1 MIKERKSTGRHPHK
15 QYTDGSLY
23 GMTKWELI
31 DQIRCLENNLYN
43 CDEELAWSEFLVN
56 NLVDTYK
63 VPNERLSKLSDTF
76 YGDTGGLIV
85 CQVEH

>member
-1 MIKERKSTGRHPHK
+1 M
-15 QYTDGSLY
+15 L
-23 GMTKWELI
+23 
-31 DQIRCLENNLYN
+31 NN

-63 VPNERLSKLSDTF
+63 VPTERLSKLSDRF